1 MSNRIAGLTVR
12 LAILLAAAGA
22 VLFLLLGSGAG
33 AGTALSPTE
42 IHVVRSG
49 ETLWS
54 IAESLVPASEDTRQ
68 MVQNLKRLNKLEGG
82 LIAVGQQLMVPAL

>member
-22 VLFLLLGSGAG
+22 VLLLLLGSGAG
-33 AGTALSPTE
+33 AGTVLTPTE

-54 IAESLVPASEDTRQ
+54 IASSLVPPSEDTRP
-68 MVQNLKRLNKLEGG
+68 MVAKLKRLNKLDGG
-82 LIAVGQQLMVPAL
+82 MIAVGQTLMVPAS